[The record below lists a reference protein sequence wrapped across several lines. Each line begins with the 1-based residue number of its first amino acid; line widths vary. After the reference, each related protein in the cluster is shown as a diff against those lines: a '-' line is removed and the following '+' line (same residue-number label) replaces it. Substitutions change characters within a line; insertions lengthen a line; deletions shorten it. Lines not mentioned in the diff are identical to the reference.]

1 MDYVIIGG
9 DARLGELGR
18 LLRQRGFSARRVYAG
33 GEDARAILDVPEV
46 IGSAENIVTNCPPKA
61 KGIELDLQALLAMA
75 APDANMLL
83 CGPGAPDAADARVVD
98 LWRDEALLCENARLT
113 AEGAV
118 SAAMQA
124 SRRSLRGQRCVVIG
138 WGRIG
143 SALAELLVAMGA
155 RVVVASRTAAHRH
168 RAIERGAE
176 AVPLERLGE
185 ALPGADLIFSTPPVP
200 VLGRDLLARVRPG
213 ALVID
218 LASPPYGVDLRAAW
232 ALGLRAWREP
242 GLPGRYCPESA
253 AEALAEALLR
263 HRKEANEDD

>member
-9 DARLGELGR
+9 DARLGHLEK
-18 LLRQRGFSARRVYAG
+18 LLRARGLHARRVYAG
-33 GEDARAILDVPEV
+33 GEDARAVLDVPEL
-46 IGSAENIVTNCPPKA
+46 IGSAKNIVTNCPPKA
-61 KGIELDLQALLAMA
+61 KGVELDLTGLLAMA
-75 APDANMLL
+75 APDTNVLL
-83 CGPGAPDAADARVVD
+83 CGPDAPDVEDARIVD
-98 LWRDEALLCENARLT
+98 LWRDEALLRENARLT

-143 SALAELLVAMGA
+143 SALAELLVALGV
-155 RVVVASRTAAHRH
+155 RVTVASRTAAHRH

-176 AVPLERLGE
+176 ALPMERLGE
-185 ALPGADLIFSTPPVP
+185 VLPGADIVFSTPPVP

-218 LASPPYGVDLRAAW
+218 LASPPYGVDLHAAW

-253 AEALAEALLR
+253 AGALLDALLR
-263 HRKEANEDD
+263 HRREAD